1 MKDEITKELNQ
12 LQEEFKS
19 RNTSLEEINKTLK
32 KLSFD
37 KKAVENRLRTLDG
50 AIQYAQSTL
59 SKLEAAAKLSAEP
72 EVEVIKG

>member
-12 LQEEFKS
+12 LKEEFKT
-19 RNTSLEEINKTLK
+19 RQNSLEEVNKALK

-37 KKAVENRLRTLDG
+37 KKTLENRLRTLDG

-59 SKLEAAAKLSAEP
+59 SKLEMPSKDES
-72 EVEVIKG
+72 EVEIIK